1 MPETA
6 KEISQQPQVRKELQ
20 RATGEKRRQKIKA
33 RGRDKFWFV
42 THALIFV
49 GCAVCYIL
57 LGSKFIP
64 LPQPS
69 FGIAERILR
78 GAALIVI
85 VLAIARATSVYGLAG
100 IEDASTRFTLQRIV
114 HLVIGLVIAVIVLS
128 IIFVNWYA
136 AAAACANKNGY
147 IKSRYF

>member
-1 MPETA
+1 M
-6 KEISQQPQVRKELQ
+6 
-20 RATGEKRRQKIKA
+20 
-33 RGRDKFWFV
+33 F
-42 THALIFV
+42 
-49 GCAVCYIL
+49 YIL

-64 LPQPS
+64 LLQPS